1 MQGEDLDTYIA
12 KYEGLVLEA
21 GFNLRDRL
29 CLKMFTDGLPH
40 DLYRDILRLDNP
52 RNYDEWKD
60 AALRRQVEYVHCKNR
75 REQLQG
81 TKVPKLYNP
90 FVRYQP
96 RRDPNAMDTSADRG
110 RARLAGVEDVLHNE
124 GYQREQQQRSAQVDQ
139 QLHLTPANSPSRP
152 PFLPRQGYFQQQRE
166 RRDMM
171 KVQCFNCQGYGHIS
185 RYCSQGRANRNKDS
199 TCPGTTQARTLAAE
213 GEGTTPLERANTW
226 LRGVGG
232 ESEEVKN
239 MILQTMWKNEDFP
252 DA

>member
-1 MQGEDLDTYIA
+1 MQGEDLDAYIT

-52 RNYDEWKD
+52 RSYDEWKD
-60 AALRRQVEYVHCKNR
+60 AALRQQVEYVHCKNR

-81 TKVPKLYNP
+81 TKIPKLYNP
-90 FVRYQP
+90 FIKYP

-110 RARLAGVEDVLHNE
+110 RVRLAGAEDVLHNE
-124 GYQREQQQRSAQVDQ
+124 GYQREQQRRSTQMDQR
-139 QLHLTPANSPSRP
+139 LNITPAGPPARP
-152 PFLPRQGYFQQQRE
+152 PFPPRQGYFQQRE
-166 RRDMM
+166 RRDMT
-171 KVQCFNCQGYGHIS
+171 KVQCFNCQGFGHIS
-185 RYCSQGRANRNKDS
+185 RYCTQGHANKDS
-199 TCPGTTQARTLAAE
+199 KRPGTSQARTLATE
-213 GEGTTPLERANTW
+213 GEGATPLERANTW